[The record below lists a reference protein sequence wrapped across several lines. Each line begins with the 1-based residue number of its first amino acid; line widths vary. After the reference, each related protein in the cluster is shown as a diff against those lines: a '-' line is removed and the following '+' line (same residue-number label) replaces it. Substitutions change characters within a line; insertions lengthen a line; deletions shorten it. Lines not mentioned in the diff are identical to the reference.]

1 MFILIRKRC
10 LRFLSSW
17 SVLVR
22 LLCALLLCIDHRIQ
36 KTIITNGVFFHKFA
50 EYLESVVMSSDKLLI
65 IGDLNIHMDVPTN
78 PNIKHYTDPLDTM
91 GLVQHVK
98 QATHLRGHILAPIST
113 HANLITLS
121 LKSRFL
127 RVLSPIL
134 LP

>member
-1 MFILIRKRC
+1 MFILMRKRC

-22 LLCALLLCIDHRIQ
+22 LLFALLLCIDHRIQ

-50 EYLESVVMSSDKLLI
+50 EYLESVGMSSDKLLI
-65 IGDLNIHMDVPTN
+65 IGDFNIHMDVPTN
-78 PNIKHYTDPLDTM
+78 PNN
-91 GLVQHVK
+91 
-98 QATHLRGHILAPIST
+98 T

-127 RVLSPIL
+127 RVLSPIM